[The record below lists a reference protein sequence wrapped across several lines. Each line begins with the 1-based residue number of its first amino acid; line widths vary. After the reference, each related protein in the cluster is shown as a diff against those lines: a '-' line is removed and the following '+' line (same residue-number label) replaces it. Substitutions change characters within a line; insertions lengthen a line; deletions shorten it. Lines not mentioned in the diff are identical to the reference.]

1 MKKVLASVAMMGSI
15 AIAGMAEASLIAFDS
30 FPGSWNGPVDNLID
44 SGFLISGNS
53 QGYWIADGPN
63 FCMPEGPG
71 NGTHYLM
78 TQNGDVPISVSSV
91 SGHPFNLYSFQY
103 AEQQINNY
111 YAPYVTVTGHLLGGN
126 TVRATFLLDGIN
138 DGSGPLADFQTGILP
153 DSFHNL
159 ISVDFVAP
167 NYLRYSLD
175 NISVDAT
182 PTPIP
187 AAVWLFA
194 SGLMGMIGLRRKK
207 A

>member
-1 MKKVLASVAMMGSI
+1 MKKLLSAVAMM
-15 AIAGMAEASLIAFDS
+15 AVLAAAGMAEASLTFDS

-44 SGFLISGNS
+44 SGFVISGNS
-53 QGYWIADGPN
+53 QAYWIADGPN
-63 FCMPEGPG
+63 FSMPEGPS

-103 AEQQINNY
+103 AEQNANNY

-126 TVRATFLLDGIN
+126 TVRTIFMLDGIN
-138 DGSGPLADFQTGILP
+138 DGAGSLVDFQTGILP

-175 NISVDAT
+175 NISVDAI

-187 AAVWLFA
+187 AAAWMFG
-194 SGLMGMIGLRRKK
+194 SGLVGLVGLRRKK